1 MKAQV
6 PYAFNP
12 SLDINHFDDLEFI
25 CRRIQINS
33 YLERH

>member
-6 PYAFNP
+6 PYAFKP
-12 SLDINHFDDLEFI
+12 SLDINRIDDLEFI
-25 CRRIQINS
+25 CRRTQIKS